1 MILSDLEFY
10 LVEIACDEGRSPV
23 RPLVV
28 RLGTDQGLEGWG
40 EAQLPWR
47 AAELAARRDA
57 LLSVLAGR
65 SVFEIEDLLGL
76 DALRPAPLRAA
87 LEIASWDLVGR
98 IALQPLHR
106 LLGGA
111 YRLRIPLSVRLYGKS
126 SSQVVQMARELSERG
141 FHSQIITSSGEL
153 SRDVETVAEVR
164 EAVGRR
170 VELRFDA
177 ASGYDL
183 QTARDLCLEV
193 EAGSLRFVLD
203 PLRSN
208 SLEEIAALRR
218 QTSVSLAVRRAIERP
233 ADVLALLRCG
243 AAQSAVVDLQLVG
256 GLTPAR
262 KCAAIAQAG
271 GIYASLGGG
280 PSLGIRVAAMLQ
292 LAAATPAFSSC
303 NECAYLQLQ
312 DDLFSEPLE
321 IIDGMIVVPQGPGL
335 GVEIDRGKIERYQV
349 A

>member
-1 MILSDLEFY
+1 MILSDLELH
-10 LVEIACDEGRSPV
+10 LVQIGREEGQSPV
-23 RPLVV
+23 RSVVV
-28 RLGTDQGLEGWG
+28 RLATDQGLEGWG

-47 AAELAARRDA
+47 AEELAARRDA
-57 LLSVLAGR
+57 LLSVLVGR

-98 IALQPLHR
+98 IARQPLHR

-141 FHSQIITSSGEL
+141 FHSQIITSSGDW
-153 SRDVETVAEVR
+153 SWDVETVAEVR

-183 QTARDLCLEV
+183 PTARDLCLEL
-193 EAGSLRFVLD
+193 EASSLRFMLD
-203 PLRSN
+203 PLKSN
-208 SLEEIAALRR
+208 ALEEIAALGR
-218 QTSVSLAVRRAIERP
+218 QTDVSLAVRRAIERP
-233 ADVLALLRCG
+233 ADVLAMLRCG
-243 AAQSAVVDLQLVG
+243 AAESAVVDLQLVG
-256 GLTPAR
+256 GLAPSR

-292 LAAATPAFSSC
+292 IAAATPAFSSC
-303 NECAYLQLQ
+303 NECSYVQLQ

-321 IIDGMIVVPQGPGL
+321 IIDGMIAVPQGPGL

>member
-1 MILSDLEFY
+1 MILSDIEFY
-10 LVEIACDEGRSPV
+10 LIQIARDEGQSPV
-23 RPLVV
+23 RSVVV
-28 RLGTDQGLEGWG
+28 RLATDQGLEGWG
-40 EAQLPWR
+40 EAELPWR
-47 AAELAARRDA
+47 AAELAARREV

-76 DALRPAPLRAA
+76 DALRPAPLRGA

-98 IALQPLHR
+98 IARQPLHR
-106 LLGGA
+106 LFGGA

-153 SRDVETVAEVR
+153 SWDVETVAEVR

-177 ASGYDL
+177 VSGYDL

-193 EAGSLRFVLD
+193 EARSLRFVLD

-208 SLEEIAALRR
+208 ALEEIAALRR

-233 ADVLALLRCG
+233 ADVGLAPLR
-243 AAQSAVVDLQLVG
+243 
-256 GLTPAR
+256 
-262 KCAAIAQAG
+262 
-271 GIYASLGGG
+271 GG
-280 PSLGIRVAAMLQ
+280 PERGGRPAIGRRTYAGAGSARRSPRPGGSMPRW
-292 LAAATPAFSSC
+292 AAASRWASAWRRCCSLPPPRRPSPVATSAPTCSCRTTFSASRWRSST
-303 NECAYLQLQ
+303 A
-312 DDLFSEPLE
+312 
-321 IIDGMIVVPQGPGL
+321 
-335 GVEIDRGKIERYQV
+335 
-349 A
+349 